1 MVARRNSLLGAHTD
15 VHVDAEIIFVRALIS
30 LCQLCQ
36 SALLLLAVAIAI
48 DTFSII
54 LLHPEIA
61 AFCSRE
67 IRTGIRVPGWSK

>member
-1 MVARRNSLLGAHTD
+1 MFARRNSLLKLFLSEPSSVYANFANQH
-15 VHVDAEIIFVRALIS
+15 FFCS
-30 LCQLCQ
+30 LCH
-36 SALLLLAVAIAI
+36 AVPIAI